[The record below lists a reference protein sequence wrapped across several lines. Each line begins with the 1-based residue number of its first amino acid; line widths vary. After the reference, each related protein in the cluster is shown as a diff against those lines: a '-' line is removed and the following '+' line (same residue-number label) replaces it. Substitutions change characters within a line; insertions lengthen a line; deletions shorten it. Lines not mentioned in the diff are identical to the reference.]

1 MRLYGNTPVPS
12 NRAPTLAVLA
22 LLLGAGLWGIVWYP
36 MRLLENAGLHG
47 VWLTLILYGTAL
59 IASLPWTFRTFRAF
73 TGTPVGITVL
83 ALASG
88 WTNVAFVLAVL
99 EGNIVR
105 VMLLFYLSPLW
116 AVLMAR
122 LVLREHMSR
131 ASMISLGVA
140 MFGAVAMLWDSE
152 TGFPWPQGSADW
164 YALSAGFAFALA
176 NVTVRKLD
184 GLSIAAKAMS
194 AWVGVVLVAVAIL
207 LVAQLAWTP
216 VSTAT
221 LAGAA
226 GLGVGAIL
234 LMTVLVQY
242 GVSYLPVQQSAVI
255 MLFELVVG
263 AVSQQLLTDEAMG
276 VREWFGGALIIGAAY
291 VSARN
296 SAA

>member
-1 MRLYGNTPVPS
+1 MF
-12 NRAPTLAVLA
+12 AVAA
-22 LLLGAGLWGIVWYP
+22 LLVGAGLWGIVWYP
-36 MRLLENAGLHG
+36 MRLLEDAGLHG
-47 VWLTLILYGTAL
+47 VWLTLILYSTAL
-59 IASLPWTFRTFRAF
+59 IASLPWTFRSFRAF
-73 TGTPVGITVL
+73 TGTPVGMTVL

-122 LVLREHMSR
+122 LVLREHLSR
-131 ASMISLGVA
+131 TALISLGVA
-140 MFGAVAMLWDSE
+140 MFGAVAMLWDRDS
-152 TGFPWPQGSADW
+152 GFPWPQGAADW

-184 GLSIAAKAMS
+184 ALSIAEKAMS
-194 AWVGVVLVAVAIL
+194 AWVGVVLVAGGL
-207 LVAQLAWTP
+207 LLATQIAWTP
-216 VSTAT
+216 VSPGT
-221 LAGAA
+221 LVSAA
-226 GLGVGAIL
+226 ALGIGGIL

-242 GVSYLPVQQSAVI
+242 GVSYLPVHRSAVI

-263 AVSQQLLTDEAMG
+263 AISQQLLTDEAMG

-296 SAA
+296 NSA